1 MFKEASIYSP
11 AADDDGLRV
20 LVMRQWP
27 RGVRKDKIDVW
38 LKEAAPSRDL
48 LKAYHDGL
56 SWDEFERRYRE
67 EILSQRPEVLDK
79 LRSLWAEHHSV
90 TLLCFERV
98 PPAEHCHRFVL
109 MDILGSS

>member
-1 MFKEASIYSP
+1 M
-11 AADDDGLRV
+11 
-20 LVMRQWP
+20 
-27 RGVRKDKIDVW
+27 W

-67 EILSQRPEVLDK
+67 EILSERPEVLYK
-79 LRSLWAEHHSV
+79 LRSLLAEHRRV

-109 MDILGSS
+109 MDILEST